1 MLIYSSGDS
10 AMNVPFQRYESIAS
24 GQLRVEKN
32 SDRIYQAFLGT
43 CLGVA
48 MYDEYQKIG
57 GMIHIILP
65 SPPGESHGGVPERYA
80 STGLPL
86 LLEKMEE
93 LGSSASQI
101 QATIAGGCFVGQVN
115 QQDLILDIGG
125 RSVEIALSFLRKA
138 GIPVVK
144 SETGGFFSC
153 TLELDMATGETRIL
167 PPWESELETKPIV
180 RPSMNDILN
189 TIAVLKPIPQTA
201 LKILRMFQDS
211 QFGID
216 DIAQELAKDQVL
228 GAQTLKICNSAMFS
242 SFHVEV
248 LKDAVLLMGE
258 GMLVQAVITA
268 AIRSYFGQTGTAGYS
283 LCKGGLYFHALAV
296 AMMSEKLAAA
306 TGKVNPAL
314 AYTAGLL
321 HDIGKTILD
330 QYVASC
336 VPLFFRDP
344 NPSHSNIME
353 LEKKVLG
360 ITHCEA
366 GLLLAKKWHFPQAL
380 SQVIAHHHAPEQ
392 AESHDTLVCIVYLAN
407 LLTGRFQ
414 AGISLETMQ
423 TNSLDYVLQY
433 LGITMDQIPGIIDQ
447 IPFDLLTNYYQ
458 EDHSHH
464 DGHTGSR

>member
-1 MLIYSSGDS
+1 MSL
-10 AMNVPFQRYESIAS
+10 PFQRYETIAS

-48 MYDEYQKIG
+48 MYDEYRKIG

-65 SPPGESHGGVPERYA
+65 SPPGESHGGAPEKYA

-101 QATIAGGCFVGQVN
+101 QATIAGGSFVGQVS
-115 QQDLILDIGG
+115 QQDLGLDIGG
-125 RSVEIALSFLRKA
+125 RSAEIALSFLQKA
-138 GIPVVK
+138 GVPVIK

-153 TLELDMATGETRIL
+153 TLELDMTTGETRIL
-167 PPWESELETKPIV
+167 PTWESTLETKPIV
-180 RPSMNDILN
+180 RPSMNDILD
-189 TIAVLKPIPQTA
+189 TISALKPIPQTA
-201 LKILRMFQDS
+201 LKILRMFQDD

-216 DIAQELAKDQVL
+216 DIAQELARDQVL
-228 GAQTLKICNSAMFS
+228 SAQTLKMCNSAMFS

-268 AIRSYFGQTGTAGYS
+268 AIRSYFGQTGASGYS

-296 AMMSEKLAAA
+296 AMISEKLAAA
-306 TGKVNPAL
+306 TGKANPAL

-321 HDIGKTILD
+321 HGIGKTILD

-336 VPLFFRDP
+336 APLFFREL
-344 NPSHSNIME
+344 NAHHSNMIE
-353 LEKKVLG
+353 VEKKVLG

-366 GLLLAKKWHFPQAL
+366 GIFLAKKWNFSKAL
-380 SQVIAHHHAPEQ
+380 SQVIAHHPLPEK
-392 AESHDTLVCIVYLAN
+392 ASSHNELVCIVYLAN

-414 AGISLETMQ
+414 AGISMDTTQ
-423 TNSLDYVLQY
+423 TDSLAAVCEY
-433 LGITMDQIPGIIDQ
+433 LGVTMDDMPAIVDQ
-447 IPFDLLTNYYQ
+447 IPFEMLIHNHEKGSCL
-458 EDHSHH
+458 H
-464 DGHTGSR
+464 DGHEK